1 MPNFLKHVGQVNATG
16 KKCVVVFRSIPGDVK
31 NCLVVE
37 TESLSSVYHD
47 TLIEAVESP
56 SGQAE
61 SDFYNFASRSVFHDG
76 VNMLQGMHIKGWLR
90 KFPTEE
96 VTMMPTPDIRIGL
109 AELNAQ
115 LDGMT
120 DAGKTTSGA
129 INTPEET
136 NAPGTLSD
144 KQIAAQMR
152 SQASFFRNESE
163 RLLREANALDP
174 VDNVVSIV
182 PEQETAPADA
192 PRVKRA
198 YNRKK

>member
-31 NCLVVE
+31 NCLVIE

-47 TLIEAVESP
+47 TLIEAVESA

-61 SDFYNFASRSVFHDG
+61 ADFYNFASRSVFHDG

-90 KFPTEE
+90 KFPAED

-115 LDGMT
+115 LDNMNS
-120 DAGKTTSGA
+120 AGKTTSSA
-129 INTPEET
+129 VNTPEET
-136 NAPGTLSD
+136 AAQGTLSD
-144 KQIAAQMR
+144 KQIATQMR
-152 SQASFFRNESE
+152 SQASFFRTESE
-163 RLLREANALDP
+163 RLLREANTLDP
-174 VDNVVSIV
+174 VDNIVSIV
-182 PEQETAPADA
+182 PEPETVLADA

>member
-31 NCLVVE
+31 NCLVIE

-47 TLIEAVESP
+47 TLIEAVESA

-61 SDFYNFASRSVFHDG
+61 ADFYNFASRSVFHDG

-90 KFPTEE
+90 KFPTED

-115 LDGMT
+115 LDNMNS
-120 DAGKTTSGA
+120 AGKTTSSA
-129 INTPEET
+129 VNTPEET
-136 NAPGTLSD
+136 TAPGTLSD
-144 KQIAAQMR
+144 KQIATQMR
-152 SQASFFRNESE
+152 SQASFFRTESE
-163 RLLREANALDP
+163 RLLREANTLDP
-174 VDNVVSIV
+174 VDNIVSIV
-182 PEQETAPADA
+182 PEPETVLADA